1 MIKKIGILI
10 CGATVLVGCSSGSL
24 TTKQKPA
31 PVYGKV
37 DLPSKSARKSASKNN
52 NTSAISTPVTTK
64 PITVQDST
72 ILNQQEVVV
81 KPPTKSANVVVAL
94 LEEADNS
101 YQQGNV
107 DESITTIE
115 RALRIEPRNALL
127 LYKLAVLKLEQKDFE
142 LAINLAKKSALLA
155 EGNAD
160 LKKKNWLLIADI
172 YEQQGDLAN
181 ANSAR
186 QKAQQF

>member
-10 CGATVLVGCSSGSL
+10 CGSTLLVGCSSFSS
-24 TTKQKPA
+24 KQKPA
-31 PVYGKV
+31 PVYGQV
-37 DLPSKSARKSASKNN
+37 DALGRSVSRGNN
-52 NTSAISTPVTTK
+52 AVTSTPVTTK

-72 ILNQQEVVV
+72 ILNQQDVVV
-81 KPPTKSANVVVAL
+81 NTPAKSSNVVVAL
-94 LEEADNS
+94 LADADNS

-107 DESITTIE
+107 DDSVATIE

-127 LYKLAVLKLEQKDFE
+127 LHKLAVLKLAQEEPE

-155 EGNAD
+155 EGNAG
-160 LKKKNWLLIADI
+160 LKKKNWRLIADI

-186 QKAQQF
+186 QKANQF